1 MNNLKQY
8 AKEHHQGILAIFL
21 ALAVLMPPIR
31 HMLEASMVLHMLLQF
46 PILLLAGGML
56 TGQIP
61 ASWLT
66 YSTRWNVYGITGLTL
81 VGSTTSLVM
90 VPRLL
95 DLALTDVRVEVVKC
109 LTLVLCGIALRLS
122 WRSAGIIVQG
132 FFLGNVLP
140 MMAIAGSLYV
150 DTPIRLCNQYRLDE
164 QLRVGQ
170 SVMWFAGSVGALW
183 LARTGWLFT
192 REDSLD
198 LRA

>member
-1 MNNLKQY
+1 
-8 AKEHHQGILAIFL
+8 
-21 ALAVLMPPIR
+21 
-31 HMLEASMVLHMLLQF
+31 
-46 PILLLAGGML
+46 
-56 TGQIP
+56 
-61 ASWLT
+61 
-66 YSTRWNVYGITGLTL
+66 
-81 VGSTTSLVM
+81 
-90 VPRLL
+90 
-95 DLALTDVRVEVVKC
+95 
-109 LTLVLCGIALRLS
+109 LCGIALRLS

-150 DTPIRLCNQYRLDE
+150 DTPIRLCNQYRLNE